1 MQVLTPS
8 VNGSQF
14 CDAYCS
20 GPELKAKMVIW
31 SENITID
38 SRYCQDD
45 PCRDGSTSGNYTYLV
60 PVSQYF
66 HTDYIVLDFV

>member
-1 MQVLTPS
+1 
-8 VNGSQF
+8 
-14 CDAYCS
+14 
-20 GPELKAKMVIW
+20 MVIW